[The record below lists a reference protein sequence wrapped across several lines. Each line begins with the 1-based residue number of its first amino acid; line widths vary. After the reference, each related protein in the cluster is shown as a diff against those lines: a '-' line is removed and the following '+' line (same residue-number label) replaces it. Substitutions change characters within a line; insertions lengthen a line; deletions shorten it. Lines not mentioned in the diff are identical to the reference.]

1 MANEQNLK
9 PFDSVDV
16 AREAQRRS
24 AEKRKQNTAQRKAIR
39 EIFEE
44 KLRARGYRDIDS
56 WLENLMERANEN
68 SKDMEFALAIIGEK
82 PKEQI
87 ELSQEAPFEVNISVV
102 E

>member
-1 MANEQNLK
+1 MANEQNLRT
-9 PFDSVDV
+9 PSTEE
-16 AREAQRRS
+16 ARDMQRKSAAKRS
-24 AEKRKQNTAQRKAIR
+24 ENIQKRKAIR
-39 EIFEE
+39 EMFEE
-44 KLRARGYRDIDS
+44 KLRARGYKDIDT
-56 WLENLMERANEN
+56 WLENLMERAGEN